1 MDILEKSVMFA
12 LEKHSGQIDK
22 LGMSYFLHPCRV
34 MLDCHTL
41 IEQIVAILHDTVE
54 DTDATLEDIRNL
66 CDGQTYADTIVD
78 AVDAIT
84 KRPNEQYD
92 DYLARV
98 KDNPIALSV
107 KLADIRDNMSPI
119 RQYRLP
125 LEKQIKLKAKYLKA
139 LTILQ

>member
-1 MDILEKSVMFA
+1 
-12 LEKHSGQIDK
+12 
-22 LGMSYFLHPCRV
+22 

-92 DYLARV
+92 DYLVRV